1 MATPDGR
8 LGESRTLS
16 GRWASPAPRGRVS
29 AGIADMRPAT
39 FRQVAS
45 GSGGAPI
52 FVSVSSPAK
61 SPAAKSVRSVL
72 QKYLML
78 PKLIRLSRSA
88 PKDRPVA
95 WDTYWAG
102 IRGKGA
108 GSEILWDPGTDNE
121 FLGYRDVLLRYL
133 DRELPVIDVGC
144 GHGRFTRA
152 LAGVF
157 TEAVGVDVSGHAVA
171 HADAETQA
179 GRGAAKVRYQ
189 ALDMTGTGAA
199 RALSVQGDANVFIRG
214 VLHVL
219 DAADQAA
226 MVDNLRLLAGRR
238 GTVFLAETNFQGN
251 PVQYVSHLGATTRSI
266 PAPLE
271 RAIRGLPM
279 PGHFGPDE
287 RSRAFPPEAW
297 ELLADGEVAIETN
310 PTTGVDGQSRVPGY
324 FAVLRPRG

>member
-1 MATPDGR
+1 MR
-8 LGESRTLS
+8 
-16 GRWASPAPRGRVS
+16 S
-29 AGIADMRPAT
+29 A
-39 FRQVAS
+39 
-45 GSGGAPI
+45 
-52 FVSVSSPAK
+52 
-61 SPAAKSVRSVL
+61 L

-102 IRGKGA
+102 IRGRGA
-108 GSEILWDPGTDNE
+108 GTEILWDPGTDDE
-121 FLGYRDVLLRYL
+121 FLGYRDILLRYL

-157 TEAVGVDVSGHAVA
+157 AEAVGVDVSGHAVA
-171 HADAETQA
+171 HADGHTRAD
-179 GRGAAKVRYQ
+179 GLAARVRYQ
-189 ALDMTGTGAA
+189 ALDMTGAGAA
-199 RALSVQGDANVFIRG
+199 GALAVQGDANVFIRG

-219 DAADQAA
+219 DAADQSA
-226 MVDNLRLLAGRR
+226 MVDNLRLLAGSR

-251 PVQYVSHLGATTRSI
+251 PVQYVSHLGATTRNI

-279 PGHFGPDE
+279 PGHFGPEE
-287 RSRAFPPEAW
+287 RSRVFPPEAW
-297 ELLADGEVAIETN
+297 ELMADGEVAIETN
-310 PTTGVDGQSRVPGY
+310 PMTGVDGQSRVPGY

>member
-1 MATPDGR
+1 VEGLTV
-8 LGESRTLS
+8 RTAAGKAPELRAASLRQS
-16 GRWASPAPRGRVS
+16 GRS
-29 AGIADMRPAT
+29 RPGAAAT
-39 FRQVAS
+39 Y
-45 GSGGAPI
+45 I
-52 FVSVSSPAK
+52 CSVSSPAK

-72 QKYLML
+72 QKYLMV

-102 IRGKGA
+102 IRGRGA
-108 GSEILWDPGTDNE
+108 GGEILWDPGTDNE

-133 DRELPVIDVGC
+133 DRGLPVIDVGC

-152 LAGVF
+152 LAAVF
-157 TEAVGVDVSGHAVA
+157 AEAVGVDVSGHAVA
-171 HADAETQA
+171 HAEAQADAQA
-179 GRGAAKVRYQ
+179 GAGGRAGRLRYQ
-189 ALDMTGTGAA
+189 ALDMTTTGAA
-199 RALSVQGDANVFIRG
+199 GTLAVQGDANVFIRG

-226 MVDNLRLLAGRR
+226 MVENLRLLAGSS

-251 PVQYVSHLGATTRSI
+251 PVEYVSHLGATRRNI

-279 PGHFGPDE
+279 PGHFGPEE
-287 RSRAFPPEAW
+287 RLRAFPPEAW

-310 PTTGVDGQSRVPGY
+310 PVTGVGGQSRVPGY
-324 FAVLRPRG
+324 FAVLRPKT